1 MRQAPGPASRS
12 RLTDYSL
19 GNRGAAFRTRFPVP
33 KLNHFSQISSRLD
46 RMPLMLVSWQILL
59 PTQKHINHSE
69 LCGTNRGTV
78 CTQSHNSVGTRHE
91 RRWQGEYLFS
101 CSLYFRWMTQT
112 GRFAWA
118 FFGSTSELMYVIKKT
133 KVHVLLNPT
142 AGGLWG
148 RRTTKH
154 VCSIS
159 LTTNSNRDKPLPW
172 AKKKNEKKQLSEL
185 CFWSRAKGRKDVK
198 FLWTCVWKTATD
210 VLFIM
215 KFTNKKCD

>member
-1 MRQAPGPASRS
+1 
-12 RLTDYSL
+12 
-19 GNRGAAFRTRFPVP
+19 
-33 KLNHFSQISSRLD
+33 
-46 RMPLMLVSWQILL
+46 MLVSWQILL

-159 LTTNSNRDKPLPW
+159 LTTNSNRDKPLLW
-172 AKKKNEKKQLSEL
+172 ASSTYRRSRMKKNNCLNYVFDHVLRGEKMSSSCELVCGKLQRTSYLSWNL
-185 CFWSRAKGRKDVK
+185 QIRNVIK
-198 FLWTCVWKTATD
+198 FILGFLNSNFLLKL
-210 VLFIM
+210 VLV
-215 KFTNKKCD
+215 